1 MALTPTGWQTVGPY
15 LHIGLTWLN
24 TTKLA
29 TEATRGERI
38 VIEGR
43 LFDGDGA
50 PVPDGMLE
58 IWQAN
63 ADGRYDHPDDV
74 QAKPLDPAFFGF
86 GRVDTAKDGGFRFET
101 IKPGRVPGPGNALQA
116 PHILVSV
123 MLRGQLRRLVSRIY
137 FADEAANAE
146 DPILALVDD
155 PARRRTLMAARQPGK
170 DACYRW
176 DIHLQGDQ
184 ETVFFD
190 L

>member
-29 TEATRGERI
+29 TEATKGERI
-38 VIEGR
+38 VVEGR
-43 LFDGDGA
+43 LLDGDGA

-63 ADGRYDHPDDV
+63 ADGRYSHPDDV

-86 GRVDTAKDGGFRFET
+86 GRVDTDKQGRFRFET
-101 IKPGRVPGPGNALQA
+101 IKPGRVPGPGNSLQA

-123 MLRGQLRRLVSRIY
+123 FLRGQLRRLITRIY

-146 DPILALVDD
+146 DPILALVEDA
-155 PARRRTLMAARQPGK
+155 ARRRTLIAARDP
-170 DACYRW
+170 ATATYRF
-176 DIHLQGDQ
+176 DIRVQGAD
-184 ETVFFD
+184 ETVFFEV
-190 L
+190 